1 MSDTVT
7 ARAVKIPRATCKL
20 FGAIKAL
27 AIVRRCVILVHGPKG
42 CVYHINYIL
51 GMRGDR
57 PSEIYST
64 CLDEH
69 DVIFGAEE
77 KLREAI
83 EELDANLRPDLIAV
97 LSCCVSSI
105 IGEDIDAAVKDAS
118 TDARVIGIEAGGFE
132 GDFRTGYSETLCRLV
147 EEFVRE
153 PCEVLDRSVNL
164 IGLLR
169 GGPDRRELV
178 RILDLIG
185 VRVNA
190 ALTADATVED
200 LERLGSAAL
209 NVVVCEPA
217 GKEAAELL
225 KRIYA
230 TPFIIADI
238 PIGYASTVRFLDH
251 VAESLGIER
260 YVAEDPG
267 TDEACRAALAG
278 RRVAIVSGPTR
289 AISMSLFL
297 AGLGFL
303 PSLIVVDFDS
313 DTLGRLQGIAGPEC
327 EILIEPE
334 QEEIRERL
342 EARRIDLMFGGML
355 ERPLAASLGIELVD
369 MMHGSQRTLG
379 FAGAEHLIRGLAG
392 IKDRGDKDRIPLA

>member
-1 MSDTVT
+1 MTT
-7 ARAVKIPRATCKL
+7 TRAVKIPRATCKL

-27 AIVRRCVILVHGPKG
+27 ATIKRCVVLVHGPKG

-83 EELDANLRPDLIAV
+83 EELDAKLHPDLIAV

-105 IGEDIDAAVKDAS
+105 IGEDIAAAVNAAS
-118 TDARVIGIEAGGFE
+118 TGARVVGIEAGGFE
-132 GDFRTGYSETLCRLV
+132 GDFRTGYSETLRRLV
-147 EEFVRE
+147 EEFVRG
-153 PCEVLDRSVNL
+153 PCEAEERSVNL

-169 GGPDRRELV
+169 GGPDLRELV
-178 RILDLIG
+178 RILDLAGI
-185 VRVNA
+185 RINA
-190 ALTADATVED
+190 ALTADTTLGD

-209 NVVVCEPA
+209 NIVVCEPA
-217 GKEAAELL
+217 GKEAAEALE
-225 KRIYA
+225 RICG
-230 TPFIIADI
+230 TPFIVADI
-238 PIGYASTVRFLDH
+238 PVGHAATVRFLDCI
-251 VAESLGIER
+251 AESLGLPR
-260 YVAEDPG
+260 YAGHEPD
-267 TDEACRAALAG
+267 TDGACREVLAG

-289 AISMSLFL
+289 AISMTLFL
-297 AGLGFL
+297 ADLGLA

-313 DTLGRLQGIAGPEC
+313 DTLERLKDLVGPEC

-334 QEEIRERL
+334 QEEIREKL
-342 EARRIDLMFGGML
+342 EACRIDLVFGGML
-355 ERPLAASLGIELVD
+355 EKPLAASLGIEHLD

-379 FAGAEHLIRGLAG
+379 FAGAEHLIAALEQQKPRRGG
-392 IKDRGDKDRIPLA
+392 GCG

>member
-1 MSDTVT
+1 MTT
-7 ARAVKIPRATCKL
+7 RAVKIPRATCKL

-27 AIVRRCVILVHGPKG
+27 ATIKRCAVLVHGPKG

-77 KLREAI
+77 KLKEAI
-83 EELDANLRPDLIAV
+83 EELDAKLRPDLIAV

-105 IGEDIDAAVKDAS
+105 IGEDIAAAVKAAS
-118 TDARVIGIEAGGFE
+118 TDARVVGIEAGGFE

-147 EEFVRE
+147 EEFVCE
-153 PCEVLDRSVNL
+153 PCGANERSVNL

-169 GGPDRRELV
+169 GGPDLRELV

-190 ALTADATVED
+190 ALTADATVEEI
-200 LERLGSAAL
+200 ERLGSAAL
-209 NVVVCEPA
+209 NIVVCEPA
-217 GKEAAELL
+217 GKEAAEVLEQVCG
-225 KRIYA
+225 
-230 TPFIIADI
+230 TPFIVADI
-238 PIGYASTVRFLDH
+238 PVGHAATVRFLDH
-251 VAESLGIER
+251 IAESLGLPH
-260 YVAEDPG
+260 YAGHDPD
-267 TDEACRAALAG
+267 TDGACREVLAG

-289 AISMSLFL
+289 AISMTLFL
-297 AGLGFL
+297 AGLGL
-303 PSLIVVDFDS
+303 APSLIVVDFDS
-313 DTLGRLQGIAGPEC
+313 DTLDRLKDLAGPEC

-342 EARRIDLMFGGML
+342 KTCRIDLVFGGML
-355 ERPLAASLGIELVD
+355 EKPLAASLGIEHLD

-379 FAGAEHLIRGLAG
+379 PAGGEHLIAALTKQRPRRPGW
-392 IKDRGDKDRIPLA
+392 

>member
-1 MSDTVT
+1 MKTT
-7 ARAVKIPRATCKL
+7 RAVKIPRATCKL

-27 AIVRRCVILVHGPKG
+27 ATIKRCVVLVHGPKG

-77 KLREAI
+77 KLKEAI

-97 LSCCVSSI
+97 LSCCVSSV
-105 IGEDIDAAVKDAS
+105 IGEDIAAAVKAAS
-118 TDARVIGIEAGGFE
+118 TGARVVGIEAGGFE

-153 PCEVLDRSVNL
+153 PCEVTERSVNL

-169 GGPDRRELV
+169 GGPDLRELV
-178 RILDLIG
+178 RILELVG

-190 ALTADATVED
+190 VLTADATVED

-217 GKEAAELL
+217 GKAAAELL
-225 KRIYA
+225 ERICG
-230 TPFIIADI
+230 TPFIVADI
-238 PIGYASTVRFLDH
+238 PIGDAATVRFLDR
-251 VAESLGIER
+251 VAASLGLPR
-260 YVAEDPG
+260 YAEEGPG
-267 TDEACRAALAG
+267 TAGACRAVLAG

-289 AISMSLFL
+289 AISMTLFL
-297 AGLGFL
+297 AELGLA

-313 DTLGRLQGIAGPEC
+313 DTLKRLQDLAGPEC

-342 EARRIDLMFGGML
+342 KACRIDLVFGGML
-355 ERPLAASLGIELVD
+355 EKSLAASLGIEHLD

-379 FAGAEHLIRGLAG
+379 FAGAEHLITALGKQKPRRPGG
-392 IKDRGDKDRIPLA
+392 

>member
-1 MSDTVT
+1 MTT
-7 ARAVKIPRATCKL
+7 TRAVKIPRATCKL

-27 AIVRRCVILVHGPKG
+27 ATIKRCVVLVHGPKG

-83 EELDANLRPDLIAV
+83 EELDAKLRPDLIAV

-105 IGEDIDAAVKDAS
+105 IGEDIIAAVKDAS
-118 TDARVIGIEAGGFE
+118 TDARVVGIEAGGFE
-132 GDFRTGYSETLCRLV
+132 GDFRTGYSETLRRLV
-147 EEFVRE
+147 EEFVRG
-153 PCEVLDRSVNL
+153 PCVAEERSVNL

-169 GGPDRRELV
+169 GGPDLRELV
-178 RILDLIG
+178 RILDLAGI
-185 VRVNA
+185 RVNA
-190 ALTADATVED
+190 ALTADATLDD

-217 GKEAAELL
+217 GKEAAEALE
-225 KRIYA
+225 RICG
-230 TPFIIADI
+230 TPFIVADI
-238 PIGYASTVRFLDH
+238 PVGHAATVRFLDRI
-251 VAESLGIER
+251 AESLGLPSYAGHEP
-260 YVAEDPG
+260 DTDG
-267 TDEACRAALAG
+267 TCREVLAG
-278 RRVAIVSGPTR
+278 RRVAIISGPTR
-289 AISMSLFL
+289 AISMTLFL
-297 AGLGFL
+297 ADLGLA

-313 DTLGRLQGIAGPEC
+313 DTLERLKDLAGPEC

-334 QEEIRERL
+334 QEEIREKL
-342 EARRIDLMFGGML
+342 EACRIDLVFGGML
-355 ERPLAASLGIELVD
+355 EKPLAASLGIEHLD

-379 FAGAEHLIRGLAG
+379 FAGAEHLIKALGKQKPRRGG
-392 IKDRGDKDRIPLA
+392 GCG

>member
-1 MSDTVT
+1 MTT
-7 ARAVKIPRATCKL
+7 RAVKIPRATCKL

-27 AIVRRCVILVHGPKG
+27 ATIKRCAVLVHGPKG

-77 KLREAI
+77 KLKEAI
-83 EELDANLRPDLIAV
+83 EELDAKLRPDLIAV

-105 IGEDIDAAVKDAS
+105 IGEDIAAAVKAAS
-118 TDARVIGIEAGGFE
+118 TDARVVGIEAGGFE

-147 EEFVRE
+147 EEFVCE
-153 PCEVLDRSVNL
+153 PCGANERSVNL

-169 GGPDRRELV
+169 GGPDLRELV

-190 ALTADATVED
+190 ALTADATVEEI
-200 LERLGSAAL
+200 ERLGSAAL
-209 NVVVCEPA
+209 NIVVCEPA
-217 GKEAAELL
+217 GKEAAEVLEQVCG
-225 KRIYA
+225 
-230 TPFIIADI
+230 TPFIVADI
-238 PIGYASTVRFLDH
+238 PVGHAATVRFLDH
-251 VAESLGIER
+251 IAESLGLPH
-260 YVAEDPG
+260 YAGHDPD
-267 TDEACRAALAG
+267 TDGACREVLAG

-289 AISMSLFL
+289 AISMTLFL
-297 AGLGFL
+297 AGLGL
-303 PSLIVVDFDS
+303 APSLIVVDFDS
-313 DTLGRLQGIAGPEC
+313 DTLDRLKDLAGPEC

-342 EARRIDLMFGGML
+342 KTCRIDLVFGGML
-355 ERPLAASLGIELVD
+355 EKPLAASLGIEHLD

-379 FAGAEHLIRGLAG
+379 FAGTEHLVAALTKQKPRRPGG
-392 IKDRGDKDRIPLA
+392 CG